1 MACPYFLLSRHDFD
15 DCDVILSGELGGIP
29 CNMSEFLF
37 CHISSKAAHQMLFI
51 YKVPAK
57 YIATS
62 DLHRCKVI
70 AGNYAASDFE
80 IFCLILHSLV
90 YVF

>member
-1 MACPYFLLSRHDFD
+1 MAYPCLLLPRHDFD
-15 DCDVILSGELGGIP
+15 DRDVILSGGLGWLP

-37 CHISSKAAHQMLFI
+37 YHISSKAAHQMLFI

-62 DLHRCKVI
+62 DLHRCKII
-70 AGNYAASDFE
+70 AGKL
-80 IFCLILHSLV
+80 CGK
-90 YVF
+90 

>member
-1 MACPYFLLSRHDFD
+1 MAYPYLLLPRNDFD
-15 DCDVILSGELGGIP
+15 DRDVILSGEFGGLP

-37 CHISSKAAHQMLFI
+37 CHISSKAVHQMLFI

-62 DLHRCKVI
+62 DLHRCKII
-70 AGNYAASDFE
+70 AGKL
-80 IFCLILHSLV
+80 CGK
-90 YVF
+90 

>member
-1 MACPYFLLSRHDFD
+1 MAYPYLLLPRNDFD
-15 DCDVILSGELGGIP
+15 DRDVILSGELGWLP

-37 CHISSKAAHQMLFI
+37 CHISSKAVHQMLFI

-62 DLHRCKVI
+62 DLHRCKII
-70 AGNYAASDFE
+70 AGKL
-80 IFCLILHSLV
+80 CGK
-90 YVF
+90 

>member
-1 MACPYFLLSRHDFD
+1 MAYPYLLLPRHDFD
-15 DCDVILSGELGGIP
+15 DRDVILSGELGRLP
-29 CNMSEFLF
+29 CNMSEFVF

-62 DLHRCKVI
+62 DLHRCKII
-70 AGNYAASDFE
+70 AEKLCGK
-80 IFCLILHSLV
+80 
-90 YVF
+90 

>member
-1 MACPYFLLSRHDFD
+1 MAYPYLLLPRNDFD
-15 DCDVILSGELGGIP
+15 DRDVILSGELGGLP

-37 CHISSKAAHQMLFI
+37 CHISLKAVHQMLFI

-62 DLHRCKVI
+62 DLHRCKII
-70 AGNYAASDFE
+70 AGKL
-80 IFCLILHSLV
+80 CGK
-90 YVF
+90 

>member
-1 MACPYFLLSRHDFD
+1 MAYPYLLLPRNDFD
-15 DCDVILSGELGGIP
+15 DRDVILSGELGGLP

-37 CHISSKAAHQMLFI
+37 CHISSKAVHQMLFI

-62 DLHRCKVI
+62 DLHRGKII
-70 AGNYAASDFE
+70 AGKL
-80 IFCLILHSLV
+80 CGK
-90 YVF
+90 